1 MHKRMPERLKLKLLE
16 GAGADMRARPI
27 RRRNG
32 SSDRSATS
40 TFHKRISF
48 PKAVR
53 AQMRNEFWKPSPPQT
68 AAGPNQSRPATTDR
82 NSERTGPGAQPMR
95 RPKPL
100 RAVKAHLRG

>member
-53 AQMRNEFWKPSPPQT
+53 AQMRNEFWKPSTPQT

-82 NSERTGPGAQPMR
+82 NSGTIDPAEPRITRPER
-95 RPKPL
+95 L
-100 RAVKAHLRG
+100 RAKKARLRG